1 MIPIV
6 KKVVKVPIVKKVVRR
21 VGHCLYYYWLAAW
34 HISKRQVAPTAIGW
48 LHASVHGAHKAGAS
62 A

>member
-21 VGHCLYYYWLAAW
+21 VGHCLYYYWLAACLGSW
-34 HISKRQVAPTAIGW
+34 RTQGGSLCLMSYQPTGQMKEST
-48 LHASVHGAHKAGAS
+48 H
-62 A
+62 